1 MEFLKKILNKL
12 SPGVKRGIGIFISP
26 FSTMEMVE
34 YDYDLG
40 EVNNYS
46 KMEFEYDSILRE
58 INIENFEL
66 SLQNIIKRFEVSSQ
80 LPVVLTLPSIF
91 INKKVLP
98 MDLQPDEIYTAL
110 ISETEKNYIFK
121 KSEPT
126 VSWNVISSDKDNQ
139 TNTIIYSA
147 LQKHLI
153 EKLEEIFKRQGLKL
167 VSIETAYAS
176 FIKGLSVSGLV
187 DDSIEKNLTWV
198 VLIVKNNSNA
208 VITLKGNQVLN
219 IAETPLAL
227 NSLETD
233 DLYPTLTSSLIEKIE
248 AENVDSAVIINYS
261 KVIETANLITYFDFK
276 CPFIKI
282 ENNFCKGDPLFT
294 YALDAKHE
302 AINPEVIGAS
312 CWKNAPVRFGFNF
325 SAKGQD
331 DDPGFLTNLGI
342 AGNPIHLLLLGLITL
357 STVLIALISLVAI
370 PINSSL
376 EEQYRQMFTKCAQY
390 KEKFDKPQTQT
401 FNLYDVVQT
410 GFQNNEKVVAAYSAV
425 SSVIPEKVW
434 ITAIDID
441 ENMNA
446 SIRGR
451 AYNVED
457 IVSYYENLLSVSKF
471 NNFKIKS
478 IKVVGENSGT
488 DTTKPDVSINTV
500 PNGPQMQPSPPP
512 NNMSSGLP
520 APPGGSSMLPPPPSS
535 SGINNTLAVSAGP
548 RYYEFDF
555 GNPTETQQTDPNQ
568 PQEQQKPGMPD
579 LSGLSNSLKFGPK
592 G

>member
-126 VSWNVISSDKDNQ
+126 VSWNIISSDKENQ

-227 NSLETD
+227 NSLEAD

-357 STVLIALISLVAI
+357 STVLVALISLVAI

-401 FNLYDVVQT
+401 FNLNDVVQT

-500 PNGPQMQPSPPP
+500 PNGPQMQPSPSP
-512 NNMSSGLP
+512 NNMSPGLP
-520 APPGGSSMLPPPPSS
+520 TPPGGSSMLPPPPSS

-555 GNPTETQQTDPNQ
+555 GNPTDTQQTDPNQ
-568 PQEQQKPGMPD
+568 PQEEQKSGMPD